1 MKRSQHDDGAA
12 ATELGYV
19 FTFLLGVVLLS
30 MFGVWAYGIETATRE
45 RWNATAIQAN
55 LDDVA
60 EAVERADD
68 AARLDADLRY
78 VERVDWRPS
87 EADETTMTLVLSQDE
102 LRLDHT
108 GGDLDSA
115 VDLSGLGPAT
125 HEGEV
130 VLAGVEAIWVIYDQG
145 VTRIALIPPLDTL
158 SGS

>member
-1 MKRSQHDDGAA
+1 MKRATRDEAAA

-30 MFGVWAYGIETATRE
+30 VFGVWAYSIETATRE
-45 RWNATAIQAN
+45 RWNTAAIQAN

-68 AARLDADLRY
+68 AARLDEALRY

-87 EADETTMTLVLSQDE
+87 EADETTMTLILTQDQ
-102 LRLDHT
+102 LRLDHSS
-108 GGDLDSA
+108 GDLDA
-115 VDLSGLGPAT
+115 EVLLSGLGPAT

-130 VLAGVEAIWVIYDQG
+130 VLAGVEAVWVIYEDG

>member
-1 MKRSQHDDGAA
+1 MKRATRDEAAA

-30 MFGVWAYGIETATRE
+30 VFGVWAYSIETATRE
-45 RWNATAIQAN
+45 RWNTAAIQAN

-68 AARLDADLRY
+68 AARLDEALRY

-87 EADETTMTLVLSQDE
+87 EADETTMTLSLTQGQ
-102 LRLDHT
+102 LRLDHSS
-108 GGDLDSA
+108 GDLDA
-115 VDLSGLGPAT
+115 EVLLSGLGPAT
-125 HEGEV
+125 HQGEV
-130 VLAGVEAIWVIYDQG
+130 VLAGVEAVWVIYEDG

>member
-1 MKRSQHDDGAA
+1 MKRSKHDEAAA

-30 MFGVWAYGIETATRE
+30 VFGVWAYSIETATRE
-45 RWNATAIQAN
+45 RWNSAAIQAN

-68 AARLDADLRY
+68 AARLDAKLRY

-87 EADETTMTLVLSQDE
+87 EADETTMTLVLGQDE
-102 LRLDHT
+102 LRLDHA
-108 GGDLDSA
+108 GGDLDA
-115 VDLSGLGPAT
+115 TVLLSGLGPAT

-130 VLAGVEAIWVIYDQG
+130 VLAGIESVWVIYDQG

>member
-1 MKRSQHDDGAA
+1 MKPRNHDDGGA

-30 MFGVWAYGIETATRE
+30 VFGVWAYSIETATRE

-87 EADETTMTLVLSQDE
+87 EADETTMTLVLDQDE

-108 GGDLDSA
+108 GGELDSA

-130 VLAGVEAIWVIYDQG
+130 VLAGIDTIWVIYEQG

>member
-1 MKRSQHDDGAA
+1 MKRSKHDEAAA

-30 MFGVWAYGIETATRE
+30 VFGVWAYNIETATRE
-45 RWNATAIQAN
+45 RWNNAAIQAN

-68 AARLDADLRY
+68 AARLDATLRY

-87 EADETTMTLVLSQDE
+87 EADETTMTLVLGQDE
-102 LRLDHT
+102 LRLDHA
-108 GGDLDSA
+108 GGDLDA
-115 VDLSGLGPAT
+115 TVLLSGLGPAT

-130 VLAGVEAIWVIYDQG
+130 VLAGIESVWVIYDQG
-145 VTRIALIPPLDTL
+145 ITRIALIPPLDTL

>member
-1 MKRSQHDDGAA
+1 MKPSNHGEEGA

-30 MFGVWAYGIETATRE
+30 VFGVWAYSIETATRE

-87 EADETTMTLVLSQDE
+87 EADETTMTLVLDQDE
-102 LRLDHT
+102 LRLDHA
-108 GGDLDSA
+108 GGELDAA

-130 VLAGVEAIWVIYDQG
+130 VLAGIDAIWVIYDQG
-145 VTRIALIPPLDTL
+145 FTRIALIPPLDTL

>member
-1 MKRSQHDDGAA
+1 MKRATRDEAAA

-30 MFGVWAYGIETATRE
+30 VFGVWAYSIETATRE
-45 RWNATAIQAN
+45 RWNTAAIQAN

-68 AARLDADLRY
+68 AARLDEALRY

-87 EADETTMTLVLSQDE
+87 EADETTMTLILTQDQ
-102 LRLDHT
+102 LRLDHSS
-108 GGDLDSA
+108 GDLDA
-115 VDLSGLGPAT
+115 EVLLSGLGPAT
-125 HEGEV
+125 HQGEV
-130 VLAGVEAIWVIYDQG
+130 VLAGVEAVWVIYEDG

>member
-1 MKRSQHDDGAA
+1 MKGNKHDEAAA

-30 MFGVWAYGIETATRE
+30 VFGVWAYSIETATRE
-45 RWNATAIQAN
+45 RWNSAAIQAN

-68 AARLDADLRY
+68 AARLDATLRY

-87 EADETTMTLVLSQDE
+87 EADETTMTLVLGQDE
-102 LRLDHT
+102 LRLDHA
-108 GGDLDSA
+108 GGDLDA
-115 VDLSGLGPAT
+115 TVLLSGLGPAT

-130 VLAGVEAIWVIYDQG
+130 VLAGIESVWVIYDQG

>member
-1 MKRSQHDDGAA
+1 MKPSNHDDGGA

-30 MFGVWAYGIETATRE
+30 VFGVWAYSIETATWE

-87 EADETTMTLVLSQDE
+87 EADETTMTLVLDQDE

-108 GGDLDSA
+108 GGELDSA

-130 VLAGVEAIWVIYDQG
+130 VLAGIDSIWVIYEQG

>member
-1 MKRSQHDDGAA
+1 MKPSHHDDGGA

-30 MFGVWAYGIETATRE
+30 VFGVWAYSIETATRE

-87 EADETTMTLVLSQDE
+87 EADETTMILVLDQDE

-108 GGDLDSA
+108 GGELDSA

-125 HEGEV
+125 HEGEL
-130 VLAGVEAIWVIYDQG
+130 VLAGIDAIWVIYEQG
-145 VTRIALIPPLDTL
+145 VTRIAVIPPLDTL

>member
-1 MKRSQHDDGAA
+1 MKGSKHDEAAA

-19 FTFLLGVVLLS
+19 FTFLLGVVLS
-30 MFGVWAYGIETATRE
+30 MFGVWAYSIETATRE
-45 RWNATAIQAN
+45 RWNSAAIQAN

-68 AARLDADLRY
+68 AARLDATLRY

-87 EADETTMTLVLSQDE
+87 EADETTMTLVLGQDE
-102 LRLDHT
+102 LRLDHA
-108 GGDLDSA
+108 GGDLDA
-115 VDLSGLGPAT
+115 TVLLSGLGPAT

-130 VLAGVEAIWVIYDQG
+130 VLAGIESVWVIYDQG

>member
-1 MKRSQHDDGAA
+1 MRSSRHDDGGA

-30 MFGVWAYGIETATRE
+30 MFGVWAYSIETATRE

-68 AARLDADLRY
+68 AARLNADLRY

-87 EADETTMTLVLSQDE
+87 EADESTMTLVLAQEE

-108 GGDLDSA
+108 GGELDASM
-115 VDLSGLGPAT
+115 DLSGLGPAT
-125 HEGEV
+125 HEGEL
-130 VLAGVEAIWVIYDQG
+130 VLAGVDAIWVVYDQG

>member
-1 MKRSQHDDGAA
+1 MKRSKHDEAAA

-30 MFGVWAYGIETATRE
+30 VFGVWAYSIETATRE
-45 RWNATAIQAN
+45 RWNSAAIQAN

-68 AARLDADLRY
+68 AARLDATLRY

-87 EADETTMTLVLSQDE
+87 EADETTMTLVLGQDE
-102 LRLDHT
+102 LRLDHA
-108 GGDLDSA
+108 GGDLDA
-115 VDLSGLGPAT
+115 TVLLSGLGPAT

-130 VLAGVEAIWVIYDQG
+130 VLAGIESVWVIYDQG

-158 SGS
+158 NGS

>member
-1 MKRSQHDDGAA
+1 MKRATRDEAAA

-30 MFGVWAYGIETATRE
+30 VFGVWAYSIETATRE
-45 RWNATAIQAN
+45 RWNTAAIQAN

-68 AARLDADLRY
+68 AARLDEALRY

-87 EADETTMTLVLSQDE
+87 EADETTMTLILTQDQ
-102 LRLDHT
+102 LRLDHSS
-108 GGDLDSA
+108 GDLDA
-115 VDLSGLGPAT
+115 EVLLSGLGPAT
-125 HEGEV
+125 HQGEV
-130 VLAGVEAIWVIYDQG
+130 VLTGVEAVWVIYEDG

>member
-1 MKRSQHDDGAA
+1 MSRLSRNEEGA

-30 MFGVWAYGIETATRE
+30 VFGVWAYSIETATRE
-45 RWNATAIQAN
+45 RWNNAAIQAN

-68 AARLDADLRY
+68 AARLDAGLRY

-87 EADETTMTLVLSQDE
+87 EADETTMTLVLPQDL
-102 LRLDHT
+102 LRLDH
-108 GGDLDSA
+108 GSGDLDA
-115 VDLSGLGPAT
+115 EVLLSGLGPAT

-130 VLAGVEAIWVIYDQG
+130 VLAGVEAVWVIYDQG
-145 VTRIALIPPLDTL
+145 ATRIALIPPLDTL

>member
-1 MKRSQHDDGAA
+1 MKPSHHDDGGA

-30 MFGVWAYGIETATRE
+30 VFGVWAYSIETATRE

-68 AARLDADLRY
+68 AARLDAGLRY

-87 EADETTMTLVLSQDE
+87 EADETTMILVLDQDE

-108 GGDLDSA
+108 GGELDSA

-130 VLAGVEAIWVIYDQG
+130 VLAGIDAIWVIYEQG
-145 VTRIALIPPLDTL
+145 VTRIAVIPPLDTL

>member
-1 MKRSQHDDGAA
+1 MKGSKHDEAAA

-30 MFGVWAYGIETATRE
+30 VFGVWAYSIETATRE
-45 RWNATAIQAN
+45 RWNSAAIQAN

-68 AARLDADLRY
+68 AARLDATLRY

-87 EADETTMTLVLSQDE
+87 EADETTMTLVLGQDE
-102 LRLDHT
+102 LRLDHA
-108 GGDLDSA
+108 GGDLDA
-115 VDLSGLGPAT
+115 TVLLSGLGPAT

-130 VLAGVEAIWVIYDQG
+130 VLAGIESVRVIYDQG

>member
-1 MKRSQHDDGAA
+1 MKGSKHDEAAA

-30 MFGVWAYGIETATRE
+30 VFGVWAYSIETATRE
-45 RWNATAIQAN
+45 RWNSAAIQAN

-68 AARLDADLRY
+68 AARLDATLRY

-87 EADETTMTLVLSQDE
+87 EADETTMTLVLGQDE
-102 LRLDHT
+102 LRLDHA
-108 GGDLDSA
+108 GGDLDA
-115 VDLSGLGPAT
+115 TVLLSGLGPAT

-130 VLAGVEAIWVIYDQG
+130 VLAGIESVWVIYDQG

>member
-1 MKRSQHDDGAA
+1 MKRSKHDEEAA

-30 MFGVWAYGIETATRE
+30 VFGVWAYSIETATRE
-45 RWNATAIQAN
+45 RWNSAAIQAN

-68 AARLDADLRY
+68 AARLDTTLRY

-87 EADETTMTLVLSQDE
+87 EADETTMTLVLGQDE
-102 LRLDHT
+102 LRLDHA
-108 GGDLDSA
+108 GGDLDA
-115 VDLSGLGPAT
+115 TVLLSGLGPAT

-130 VLAGVEAIWVIYDQG
+130 VLAGIESVWVIYDQG

>member
-1 MKRSQHDDGAA
+1 MKRSKHDEAAA

-30 MFGVWAYGIETATRE
+30 VFGVWAYSIETATRE
-45 RWNATAIQAN
+45 RWNSAAIQAN

-68 AARLDADLRY
+68 AARLDATLRY

-87 EADETTMTLVLSQDE
+87 EADETTMTLVLGQDE
-102 LRLDHT
+102 LRLDHA
-108 GGDLDSA
+108 GGDLDA
-115 VDLSGLGPAT
+115 TVLLSGLGPAT

-130 VLAGVEAIWVIYDQG
+130 VLAGIESVWVIYDQG

>member
-1 MKRSQHDDGAA
+1 MKPSHHDDGGA

-30 MFGVWAYGIETATRE
+30 VFGVWAYSIETATRE

-68 AARLDADLRY
+68 AARLDAGLRY

-87 EADETTMTLVLSQDE
+87 EADETTMILVLDQDE

-108 GGDLDSA
+108 GGELDSA

-125 HEGEV
+125 HEGEL
-130 VLAGVEAIWVIYDQG
+130 VLAGIDAIWVIYEQG
-145 VTRIALIPPLDTL
+145 VTRIAVIPPLDTL

>member
-1 MKRSQHDDGAA
+1 MSRLRKNEEGA

-30 MFGVWAYGIETATRE
+30 VFGVWAYSIETATRE
-45 RWNATAIQAN
+45 RWNNAAIQAN

-60 EAVERADD
+60 EAVERGYD
-68 AARLDADLRY
+68 AARLDAGLRY

-87 EADETTMTLVLSQDE
+87 EADETTMTLVLQQDV
-102 LRLDHT
+102 LRLDH
-108 GGDLDSA
+108 GAGDLDA
-115 VDLSGLGPAT
+115 EVLLSGLGPAA

-130 VLAGVEAIWVIYDQG
+130 VLAGVEAVWVIYDQG